1 MFIVFA
7 LLVRPI
13 AGEHVAV
20 VSVKLQ
26 LLPARDVWMIM
37 CFYAVLGD
45 RGRGATLHAEE
56 WLLPLAMACD
66 LESESSVS
74 YQSPL
79 ALSRC
84 VCDLSQICEIFLC
97 AEPNHF

>member
-1 MFIVFA
+1 MRA
-7 LLVRPI
+7 ACLRDGYKHVR
-13 AGEHVAV
+13 
-20 VSVKLQ
+20 L
-26 LLPARDVWMIM
+26 
-37 CFYAVLGD
+37 
-45 RGRGATLHAEE
+45 LHAEE

-97 AEPNHF
+97 AEPIIFDQNQ

>member
-1 MFIVFA
+1 MD
-7 LLVRPI
+7 L
-13 AGEHVAV
+13 
-20 VSVKLQ
+20 
-26 LLPARDVWMIM
+26 ARR
-37 CFYAVLGD
+37 AAAREG
-45 RGRGATLHAEE
+45 GATLHAEE

-97 AEPNHF
+97 AEPIIFDQNQ

>member
-1 MFIVFA
+1 MAADLPSV
-7 LLVRPI
+7 PI
-13 AGEHVAV
+13 LTGHTITERADKTNRTDTTTEPERKDAW
-20 VSVKLQ
+20 
-26 LLPARDVWMIM
+26 AW
-37 CFYAVLGD
+37 A
-45 RGRGATLHAEE
+45 HAEE

-84 VCDLSQICEIFLC
+84 VCDLS
-97 AEPNHF
+97 

>member
-45 RGRGATLHAEE
+45 RRGFMSLVSLRKSKLYFSCAHASN
-56 WLLPLAMACD
+56 D
-66 LESESSVS
+66 
-74 YQSPL
+74 
-79 ALSRC
+79 
-84 VCDLSQICEIFLC
+84 
-97 AEPNHF
+97 AEM